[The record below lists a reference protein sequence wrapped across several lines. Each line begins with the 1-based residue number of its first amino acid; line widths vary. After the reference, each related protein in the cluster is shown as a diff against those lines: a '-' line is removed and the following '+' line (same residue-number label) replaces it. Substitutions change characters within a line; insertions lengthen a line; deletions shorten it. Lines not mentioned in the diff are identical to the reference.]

1 VECELLLV
9 ECWLKQKLKQ
19 EQSWGDHMTLYSEVQ
34 EKVAV
39 RGMPY
44 RGRTVAKAEWR
55 IAQTCWNEPVRNNNA
70 NMKKQALD
78 EHYRRVI
85 FLLSI
90 EEVIIMSKIISWTQF
105 EEFK

>member
-1 VECELLLV
+1 
-9 ECWLKQKLKQ
+9 LKQQLKQ
-19 EQSWGDHMTLYSEVQ
+19 GLSWGDHLTLYSRVH

-55 IAQTCWNEPVRNNNA
+55 ITKACWKAAEKDNNA
-70 NMKKQALD
+70 AMKKQALD
-78 EHYRRVI
+78 EHYRRAI
-85 FLLSI
+85 FLLSS
-90 EEVIIMSKIISWTQF
+90 EEVIIMGKTISWTKF